1 MPSKEAN
8 AEREVLKVLDG
19 DCDTA
24 IGVFAKIKGQK
35 VELTTELF
43 SIDGKQ
49 RYFIKETIERDK
61 IKVASRSIGE
71 KLKIKSKG
79 SYKS

>member
-1 MPSKEAN
+1 M
-8 AEREVLKVLDG
+8 
-19 DCDTA
+19 
-24 IGVFAKIKGQK
+24 FAKIKGQK